1 MWTGMGRHWSR
12 VVGVVGA
19 GIGLGLGFAAA
30 GCTVGG
36 TADDHDPPPAQV
48 LTVGV
53 TPQRDAQILGH
64 VKKALAPAIGFNLRV
79 VEFSD
84 ASVATLALR
93 DRRVDVAFVR
103 NNPEALAAGGG
114 GGADQGLVFV
124 APVYIEPVGIY
135 SATATTVTDL
145 TKGGRILIPA
155 DPIGEGRALQLLA
168 DQNVLQ
174 LRVGAGMGATVR
186 DITANPHHV
195 RINAV
200 TPAQMALGY
209 GSVAAVVVDAATA
222 RQAGLPDDRR
232 TLALEGADGSPFAD
246 GLVVRAGD
254 EQDPKISKLAEL
266 LRSPNVKSYI
276 ERTYRNA
283 LVPAE

>member
-1 MWTGMGRHWSR
+1 MLTGMGRHWAR
-12 VVGVVGA
+12 VVGGILGA
-19 GIGLGLGFAAA
+19 ALGLAAPSCTA
-30 GCTVGG
+30 GDA
-36 TADDHDPPPAQV
+36 ADDHESPSAQV

-64 VKKALAPAIGFNLRV
+64 VKDALAPAIGFNMRV

-84 ASVATLALR
+84 ASVTTLALR

-103 NNPEALAAGGG
+103 NNPEALAAGSGS
-114 GGADQGLVFV
+114 ASDPGLVFV
-124 APVYIEPVGIY
+124 APVYIEPYGIY
-135 SATATTVTDL
+135 SATATTVTVL

-155 DPIGEGRALQLLA
+155 DPAGEARALQLLA
-168 DQNVLQ
+168 DKNVVQ
-174 LRVGAGMGATVR
+174 LRVGAGMGASLR

-195 RINAV
+195 RIDAV

-209 GSVAAVVVDAATA
+209 RSVAAVVVDAATA

-232 TLALEGADGSPFAD
+232 TLALESADGSPFAE

-254 EQDPKISKLAEL
+254 EQDPEVKKLAEL

-276 ERTYRNA
+276 ERTYHRT

>member
-1 MWTGMGRHWSR
+1 MRRHWVR
-12 VVGVVGA
+12 VVVGILGA
-19 GIGLGLGFAAA
+19 GLGLTATA
-30 GCTVGG
+30 CTSGGG
-36 TADDHDPPPAQV
+36 TDDRESPPAQV

-64 VKKALAPAIGFNLRV
+64 VKNVLAPAIGFNLRV

-114 GGADQGLVFV
+114 SARDPGLVFV

-155 DPIGEGRALQLLA
+155 DPTGEARALQLLA
-168 DQNVLQ
+168 DQNVVQ
-174 LRVGAGMGATVR
+174 LRVGAGMGATLR
-186 DITANPHHV
+186 DITANPHHI
-195 RINAV
+195 RIDAV

-209 GSVAAVVVDAATA
+209 RSVAAVVVDAAGA

-232 TLALEGADGSPFAD
+232 TLALEAADGSPFAE

-254 EQDPKISKLAEL
+254 EQDPEVTKLAEL
-266 LRSPNVKSYI
+266 MRSPNVKSYI
-276 ERTYRNA
+276 ERTYNRT
-283 LVPAE
+283 LVPAG